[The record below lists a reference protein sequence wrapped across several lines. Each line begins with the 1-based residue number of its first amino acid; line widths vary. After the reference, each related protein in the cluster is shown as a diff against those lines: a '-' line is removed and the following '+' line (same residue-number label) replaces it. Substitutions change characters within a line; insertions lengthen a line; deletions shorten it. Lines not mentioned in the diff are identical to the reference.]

1 MSNSEVVGITGGIG
15 TGKSFVA
22 SIIRSLGF
30 MVLDSDQIAH
40 RILTCDQNAI
50 DKLCHFFGEG
60 IVKKDGAIDRKALG
74 TLVFGHPDQLEKLNK
89 ILDPF
94 LRQTILA
101 ELKSAPKPVF
111 IEIPLLYELHY
122 ENYVDQVIVVFA
134 DDRIA
139 LDRIQKRDHLDF
151 ATANKKLCA
160 QLPIK
165 EKIKRTKYIVDTTQ
179 SNVLEQVIAI
189 LQKIDLMKED
199 KSEMS

>member
-139 LDRIQKRDHLDF
+139 LDEF
-151 ATANKKLCA
+151 KKEITL
-160 QLPIK
+160 
-165 EKIKRTKYIVDTTQ
+165 
-179 SNVLEQVIAI
+179 I
-189 LQKIDLMKED
+189 LQRLIKSYAPNCRLKKRSKELNI
-199 KSEMS
+199 